1 MKRLLRFALGA
12 WIPLLMPVS
21 AAIAQTDPQ
30 AVAWLQR
37 IQAATQR
44 LSYAG
49 TFVHQHGDQMQT
61 SAVTRHVN
69 ASGRQE
75 RLESLSGPLREV
87 IRAGEQVTCYLPESR
102 TVRIERQVADR
113 SFPAILPGQIK
124 DLTES
129 YQIRKAETER
139 VAGHDC
145 QVIVLTPKDRT
156 RYGHKLWADVSTGML
171 LKARTFDERGI
182 AIETFEFTQLQIGG
196 IDPGR
201 VKSRY
206 SPKARDWRVE
216 DSLAQ
221 DANLLEAGWV
231 IKSSLPG
238 FRKIGEMRRNLG
250 GTQGVGHIV
259 LSDGLAAVSVFIEP
273 WTSRPDAV
281 NGIARQGATNAY
293 SRRLGDHRITVVG
306 DAPADS
312 VKYLAN
318 AIEYRKPQ

>member
-1 MKRLLRFALGA
+1 MIRLLCFTLRTCL
-12 WIPLLMPVS
+12 PLLMPFS

-30 AVAWLQR
+30 AVALLQR
-37 IQAATQR
+37 IQVATQK

-49 TFVHQHGDQMQT
+49 TFVHQHGDQMET
-61 SAVTRHVN
+61 SSVIRHVGP
-69 ASGRQE
+69 SGRQE
-75 RLESLSGPLREV
+75 RLESLSGPVREI
-87 IRAGEQVTCYLPESR
+87 IRTRDQVTCYLPESR
-102 TVRIERQVADR
+102 TVRIDRQVTDP
-113 SFPAILPGQIK
+113 SFPAILPSQIK
-124 DLTES
+124 DLTEN
-129 YQIRKAETER
+129 YQVRKGESER
-139 VAGHDC
+139 VAGHEC

-156 RYGHKLWADVSTGML
+156 RYGHKFWADATTGML
-171 LKARTFDERGI
+171 LKARTFDERGN

-196 IDPGR
+196 VDSGR

-206 SPKARDWRVE
+206 SPKAKDWHVE

-221 DANLLEAGWV
+221 DANLLEAGWI

-250 GTQGVGHIV
+250 GTPGVGHIV

-273 WTSRPDAV
+273 WTSRPEAV
-281 NGIARQGATNAY
+281 NGVARQGATNVY

-306 DAPADS
+306 DTPPDS
-312 VKYLAN
+312 VKYFAN